1 MPVAALVLLDIQ
13 RAIVASDAIQF
24 ENPGLRDDCIRAAA
38 ALLDAARKAGAPI
51 VHVGV
56 VRPARK
62 GFADTPR
69 TNAALA
75 SGKVPRD
82 ILPMSAG
89 TQAVE
94 FVLAPA
100 TAEDVVHKSGV
111 SAFEGTRLDQL
122 LRSGGVTELVIAGAF
137 THMVVESTA
146 RQGFD
151 LGYRVV
157 VAKDACCA
165 PKNVLHDNSFAT
177 GIPNF
182 AIIEDSAKAASRF
195 TLEEQA

>member
-1 MPVAALVLLDIQ
+1 MTTALALLDLQ
-13 RAIVASDAIQF
+13 RAILSSDEIPF
-24 ENPGLRDDCIRAAA
+24 ENPGLRDGCINAAK
-38 ALLDAARKAGAPI
+38 ALLDAARKAGVPV

-56 VRPARK
+56 ARPARK

-82 ILPMSAG
+82 MLPMTAG
-89 TQAVE
+89 TAAVE
-94 FVLAPA
+94 FVLEPA
-100 TAEDVVHKSGV
+100 SGEDIVHKAGV

-165 PKNVLHDNSFAT
+165 PKNVLHDNSLAT

-182 AIIEDSAKAASRF
+182 AIVEEAAKAASRF
-195 TLEEQA
+195 AAQWKA

>member
-1 MPVAALVLLDIQ
+1 MTTALVLLDLQ
-13 RAIVASDAIQF
+13 RSLVANDALAF
-24 ENPGLRDDCIRAAA
+24 ENPALRDGCVRAAT
-38 ALLDAARKAGAPI
+38 ALLDAARKAGAPV

-69 TNAALA
+69 TQAAIA

-82 ILPMSAG
+82 ILPMAAG
-89 TQAVE
+89 SEGVQ
-94 FVLAPA
+94 FVLQVESG
-100 TAEDVVHKSGV
+100 EDIVHKAGV

-122 LRSGGVTELVIAGAF
+122 LRSAGVTDVVIGGAF

-151 LGYRVV
+151 LGYRMV

-165 PKNVLHDNSFAT
+165 PKNVLHDNSLAT

-182 AIIEDSAKAASRF
+182 AVVEEASQAAARFAKQGGR
-195 TLEEQA
+195 

>member
-1 MPVAALVLLDIQ
+1 MTTALVLLDIQ
-13 RAIVASDAIQF
+13 RALVASDAIQF
-24 ENPGLRDDCIRAAA
+24 ENPGLKDGCVRAAQ
-38 ALLDAARKAGAPI
+38 ALLDAARQAGAQVI
-51 VHVGV
+51 HVGV
-56 VRPARK
+56 VRAARK

-82 ILPMSAG
+82 ILPMAAG
-89 TQAVE
+89 TEGVE

-100 TAEDVVHKSGV
+100 NGEDIVHKAGV

-122 LRSGGVTELVIAGAF
+122 LRSGGVTDVVIAGAF

-151 LGYRVV
+151 LGYRMV

-165 PKNVLHDNSFAT
+165 PKNVLHDNSLAT

-182 AIIEDSAKAASRF
+182 AIVEEAAKAAGRF
-195 TLEEQA
+195 GARGNA